1 MQATREPPEQPMDD
15 VVAGIGPKVR
25 KLRQE
30 KSLSLQQLAER
41 ARVSAAAIHKIERN
55 GMVPTVATLMKIAAA
70 LNRSVAYFVEED
82 EDGDKPAVMVPAR
95 ARRPVFTS
103 KQGLELQSVS
113 GPYGRFLL
121 AGAMAAVEPA
131 ADSGPVP
138 MEHPGE
144 ELVYVLHGGLEF
156 QVEDETFTLSQGDAL
171 HFRTDRPH
179 RWRNPR
185 SKPARALWL
194 AIRSR

>member
-1 MQATREPPEQPMDD
+1 MDA

-25 KLRQE
+25 RLRQE

-41 ARVSAAAIHKIERN
+41 AHVSAAAIHKIERN

-82 EDGDKPAVMVPAR
+82 EDEDKPAVMIPAGT
-95 ARRPVFTS
+95 RRPVFTS

-121 AGAMAAVEPA
+121 AGAMAAVGPA

-144 ELVYVLHGGLEF
+144 ELVYVLAGALEF
-156 QVEDETFTLSQGDAL
+156 QVEDETFTLGHGDAL
-171 HFRTDRPH
+171 HFRTERPH

-185 SKPARALWL
+185 SRPAKALWL

>member
-1 MQATREPPEQPMDD
+1 MDD

-30 KSLSLQQLAER
+30 RGLSLQQLAQH
-41 ARVSAAAIHKIERN
+41 ARVSAAAIHKLERN

-82 EDGDKPAVMVPAR
+82 EDGDRPAVLVPAR
-95 ARRPVFTS
+95 GRRPVFTS
-103 KQGLELQSVS
+103 KKGLELRSVS

-131 ADSGPVP
+131 ADSGPAP

-144 ELVYVLHGGLEF
+144 ELVYVLGGRLEF
-156 QVEDETFTLSQGDAL
+156 DVEDETFTLRRGDAL

-179 RWRNPR
+179 RWRNPTDQ
-185 SKPARALWL
+185 PARALWL

>member
-1 MQATREPPEQPMDD
+1 MDD

-30 KSLSLQQLAER
+30 RGLSLQQLAER
-41 ARVSAAAIHKIERN
+41 ARVSAAAIHKLERN
-55 GMVPTVATLMKIAAA
+55 GAVPTVATLMKVATA
-70 LNRSVAYFVEED
+70 LNRSVSYFVEED
-82 EDGDKPAVMVPAR
+82 EDDRPAVLTPAQG
-95 ARRPVFTS
+95 RRPVFTS
-103 KQGLELQSVS
+103 KQGLRLQGVS
-113 GPYGRFLL
+113 GPYGHFFL

-144 ELVYVLHGGLEF
+144 ELVYLLRGRLEF
-156 QVEDETFTLSQGDAL
+156 EVEDETFTLRQGDAL

-179 RWRNPR
+179 RWRNPTDQ
-185 SKPARALWL
+185 PARALWL